1 MTTVRID
8 YRGMAAS
15 RSHRDHPGLF
25 SPVSK
30 KETSTKMCSSS
41 FLGPR
46 LTGSQ
51 SKKSLM
57 TAPLNF
63 LSNLIF
69 MLVV

>member
-57 TAPLNF
+57 TAPLKKPFVLVF
-63 LSNLIF
+63 LY
-69 MLVV
+69 